1 MKFRSGFWL
10 LRPEYEATYAVELFS
25 AETVGNEIHA
35 LAASQHIAGRGATL
49 SPALFVRLF
58 SPMEG
63 VIGVEITHFAGQVK
77 NAPQLP
83 LADEPPAVRIQE
95 DESGVS
101 LTSGALTARINKAAN
116 GWGIDFVED
125 ANLLTAT
132 GYRGM
137 AHMRNRNTKQ
147 GFVVEQLKLSVGEHI
162 YGLGER
168 FTPFVKNGQVVDMW
182 NADGGTCTE
191 LAYKNVPFYLSSRGY
206 GVYVDSA
213 SDVSYEVGSE
223 QVERVQFSIEDE
235 RLRYFVIAGPTP
247 KEALSRYT
255 RLTGRP
261 ALPPPWSFGLW
272 LSTSFTTNYD
282 EATTTSFINGMRERD
297 IPLDVFHF
305 DCFWMRPYRWCDFTW
320 DAAVFPD
327 PEGMLRRYHKMGLKI
342 CVWINPYIGQQ
353 STLFKEAMEAGYL
366 IRRTDGSV
374 WQTDLWQAGMGVVDF
389 TNPDA
394 ARWYQDKLRQLVH
407 MGVDCFKTDFGE
419 RIPVRD
425 IVFHNG
431 LDPVAMH
438 NYYTQLY
445 NAAVFELLEQEKGK
459 GNAVLFARSATA
471 GGQQYPA
478 HWGGD
483 NAGTYES
490 MAETLRGGLSLAAS
504 GFAFWSHD
512 ISGFEQTA
520 PAHVYKRWCAF
531 GLLSSHSRLHGSQSY
546 RVPWLFDEESVSVLR
561 FFAKLKCRLMP
572 YLFRMAVIAHEEG
585 IPIMRPMFLAFPG
598 DPACETLDRQYMLGD
613 SLLVAPVFSESG
625 EVTYYLP
632 HGTWTHLLDGRVQ
645 EGGQW
650 MKEVYDFHS
659 LPLWVKENTVLPWG
673 GTDHTAAYDYTAG
686 LTLRAYQVSK
696 PVTVNIPA
704 QDGTTALS
712 VTVGLKGGALTCDPP
727 GEYLLVNMGGE

>member
-1 MKFRSGFWL
+1 MKFRSGYWL
-10 LRPEYEATYAVELFS
+10 LRPEFEATYAAELFS
-25 AETVGNEIHA
+25 WETTGREIHA
-35 LAASQHIAGRGATL
+35 LAASQHIAARGATL
-49 SPALFVRLF
+49 SAALFVRLF

-63 VIGVEITHFAGQVK
+63 VIGVEITHFEGQVK
-77 NAPQLP
+77 RSPHLP
-83 LADEPPAVRIQE
+83 IALEEPNVTIGE
-95 DESGVS
+95 DNESVW
-101 LTSGALTARINKAAN
+101 LTSGRLTARLNKSAN
-116 GWGIDFVED
+116 GWGIEFLD
-125 ANLLTAT
+125 NGTLLTAT

-137 AHMRNRNTKQ
+137 AHMRDRNTKQ
-147 GFVVEQLKLSVGEHI
+147 GFVVEQLKLSVGEQI

-168 FTPFVKNGQVVDMW
+168 FTPFVKNGQAVDMW
-182 NADGGTCTE
+182 MADGGTCTE

-213 SDVSYEVGSE
+213 SDVSFEVGSE
-223 QVERVQFSIEDE
+223 HVERVQFSIEDE
-235 RLRYFVIAGPTP
+235 RLRYFVVAGPAP
-247 KEALSRYT
+247 MHAISRYT

-261 ALPPPWSFGLW
+261 ALPPAWSFGLW

-320 DAAVFPD
+320 DADVFPD
-327 PEGMLRRYHKMGLKI
+327 PEGMLKRYHDMGLHI
-342 CVWINPYIGQQ
+342 CVWINPYIGQR
-353 STLFKEAMEAGYL
+353 SALFKEAMDQGFL
-366 IRRTDGSV
+366 IKRTDGSV
-374 WQTDLWQAGMGVVDF
+374 WQSDLWQAGMGVVDF
-389 TNPDA
+389 TNPRA
-394 ARWYQDKLRQLVH
+394 TAWYQDKLRALVK

-419 RIPVRD
+419 RIPVKD

-431 LDPVAMH
+431 LDPVGMH

-445 NAAVFELLEQEKGK
+445 NQAVFDLLEEEKGK

-471 GGQQYPA
+471 GGQQFPA
-478 HWGGD
+478 HWSGD

-561 FFAKLKCRLMP
+561 KFTKLKCRLMP
-572 YLFRMAVIAHEEG
+572 YLYQQAVIAHKQG
-585 IPIMRPMFLAFPG
+585 IPVMRPMFIAFPG
-598 DPACETLDRQYMLGD
+598 DPACEMLDRQYMLGGN
-613 SLLVAPVFSESG
+613 LMVAPVFSESG

-645 EGGQW
+645 EGGRW
-650 MKEVYDFHS
+650 MRETYDFHS

-673 GTDHTAAYDYTAG
+673 AREDTAAYDYAEG
-686 LTLRAYQVSK
+686 VELRAYHVTTPVDVVIPAPDGSAALT
-696 PVTVNIPA
+696 VTV
-704 QDGTTALS
+704 QRKDGQLICNLP
-712 VTVGLKGGALTCDPP
+712 VGCTLTGMTP
-727 GEYLLVNMGGE
+727 